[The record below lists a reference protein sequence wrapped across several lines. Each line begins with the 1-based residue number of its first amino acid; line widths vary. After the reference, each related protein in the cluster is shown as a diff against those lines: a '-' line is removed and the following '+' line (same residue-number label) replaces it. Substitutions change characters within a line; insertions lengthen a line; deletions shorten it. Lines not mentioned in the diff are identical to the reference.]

1 MLLTFNMT
9 IEDSYLEFMLVSDTW
24 GCKHHKALASD
35 GQYLYLH
42 SSRGLF
48 KLGSGYAGTIRAHVY
63 LHKPDFYPDKRG
75 WLGYAQVIN
84 VCCLDI
90 VYMCKI

>member
-1 MLLTFNMT
+1 MCFSHEFNRKL
-9 IEDSYLEFMLVSDTW
+9 ILDFIIVSDTW
-24 GCKHHKALASD
+24 VYKHHKALASD

-48 KLGSGYAGTIRAHVY
+48 KLGSGYAGTIRAHIY

-75 WLGYAQVIN
+75 WLGYAQVSKLFII
-84 VCCLDI
+84 L
-90 VYMCKI
+90 